1 MDARLAALLGS
12 VFLLGTVIPAKAEAG
27 IRFFVGTYTR
37 TGSEGIYT
45 TVLDPA
51 TGTLSQPV
59 LAGKAQNP
67 SFVAI
72 HPNKRFLYAVGEG
85 ARPKDRGGKGA
96 VAFSIDQ
103 TSGRLTELNQQD
115 AGGAAPCHLVVD
127 PAGTRLI
134 VANYG
139 SGSVAVFP
147 VAADGRLGARAQLI
161 QHQGSGPNERR
172 QKGPHAHGVTL
183 DSAGRHALI
192 CDLGID
198 KVMVYRLAGEGVSLR
213 PANPPSASTPP
224 GAGPRHAALAPD
236 DRHLFVINELDS
248 TITTYAWSAVAGALK
263 QLGTVSTLPPGFADR
278 NSTAEIAVHPSGR
291 FVYGSNRG
299 HDSIAV
305 FAFDADSATLKPVQ
319 IQPCGGK
326 TPRCFTL
333 DPSGRFLLVA
343 NQASNNVVAYRID
356 AESGRLSATGSEIT
370 VSMPVCVVPYM
381 P

>member
-1 MDARLAALLGS
+1 LLSMTAAAG
-12 VFLLGTVIPAKAEAG
+12 PAG
-27 IRFFVGTYTR
+27 VRFFIGTYTR
-37 TGSEGIYT
+37 KGTEGIYT

-51 TGTLSQPV
+51 TGRLSKPV
-59 LAGKAQNP
+59 LAAKARHP

-72 HPNKRFLYAVGEG
+72 HPSKRFLYAVGEG
-85 ARPKDRGGKGA
+85 ARPSTGGGKGA
-96 VAFSIDQ
+96 VAFSVDPE
-103 TSGRLTELNQQD
+103 SGKLTELNQQD
-115 AGGAAPCHLVVD
+115 AGGTGPCHLAVD

-147 VAADGRLGARAQLI
+147 VGVDGRLGERSQLI
-161 QHQGSGPNERR
+161 QHEGSGPNERR

-183 DSAGRHALI
+183 DVTGRYAFI

-198 KVMVYRLAGEGVSLR
+198 KVMVYRLSRESTTLL
-213 PANPPSASTPP
+213 PADPPAAVTPP
-224 GAGPRHAALAPD
+224 GGGPRHAAFAPD
-236 DRHLFVINELDS
+236 GRHLFVINELDS
-248 TITTYAWSAVAGALK
+248 TVTTYRWDAAAGALR
-263 QLGTVSTLPPGFADR
+263 QLGTVSTLPSDFKDR
-278 NSTAEIAVHPSGR
+278 NTTAEIAVHPSGR

-305 FAFDADSATLKPVQ
+305 FACDAESGKLDRVQ
-319 IQPCGGK
+319 IQPCGGE

-343 NQASNNVVAYRID
+343 NQATSSIVVYRVD
-356 AESGRLSATGSEIT
+356 PKSGRLTPTGNEIS
-370 VSMPVCVVPYM
+370 VSMPVCVVPYV